1 MARIMWLVLGK
12 ARTGVAISD
21 PTQTIVSP
29 VTTINIKN
37 ESTLT
42 SEIEKCVEEYK
53 PEILV
58 VGIPTLMDGSR
69 GSMAKWAE
77 NIRRELQKHLTI
89 PVKGWDERMST
100 VSAKR
105 ILQENDPSTSTNHSE
120 DAVSAAVIL
129 ESYIAY
135 KNRGSR

>member
-1 MARIMWLVLGK
+1 MGLDLGK

-29 VTTINIKN
+29 VATIDIEN
-37 ESTLT
+37 ENNLT

-77 NIRRELQKHLTI
+77 KIRRELQKHLETLET
-89 PVKGWDERMST
+89 PEVQRRMK
-100 VSAKR
+100 VSETFKVS
-105 ILQENDPSTSTNHSE
+105 IFFENFK
-120 DAVSAAVIL
+120 VSIVL
-129 ESYIAY
+129 F
-135 KNRGSR
+135 